1 MSLKNKMSNFVSPT
15 THSGPSGPH
24 LSYNNHLSF
33 NFQPPVPRDPIPTVF
48 DFDQLQ
54 QTYTELEKNLA
65 NALTAIPQKVK
76 NISNDQNTQ
85 IRDLNSEIKTLR
97 QDLLTIQL
105 EYSEQS
111 SNLDILLSELED
123 KGKNKVDELERQR
136 HEAQLINSQ
145 GETRLR
151 ELGEEHRALTGKLK
165 TLQDQLNGEM
175 RRGIPELSR
184 YERYLGI
191 RIEVLDMTLMRFMFI
206 NIDSDDYNREFWI
219 ELDIGGSEYSV
230 GDSTPDLGDDVKKY
244 LQDEFNGHQK
254 FVKFLVTTRKLFKR
268 SIEKV

>member
-48 DFDQLQ
+48 DFGQLQ

-65 NALTAIPQKVK
+65 NALTTIPQKVK

-97 QDLLTIQL
+97 QDLLAIQL

-136 HEAQLINSQ
+136 QEAQLINSQ

-219 ELDIGGSEYSV
+219 ELGIGGSEYSV